1 MNPLIQLLV
10 SKIVAIVTARDEAVV
25 ALRDRVSSLEAALEE
40 ANARIL
46 AIQAED
52 ATEDE
57 ALLATLQGLVDTI
70 EPVVVANPTPL
81 ADEIISLVVDEP
93 AIPTPDSID
102 QVPSVGTEVATESS
116 VLEAA
121 VEAILSVEPT
131 LPEAVQD
138 DVPV

>member
-25 ALRDRVSSLEAALEE
+25 ALRERVALLESALQE
-40 ANARIL
+40 ANGRIL

-52 ATEDE
+52 ASEDE

-70 EPVVVANPTPL
+70 EPAVEVNPTPL

-93 AIPTPDSID
+93 AITTPDSID
-102 QVPSVGTEVATESS
+102 MVPSVGTEVATEPS

-121 VEAILSVEPT
+121 VEALLSVEPVM
-131 LPEAVQD
+131 PEAVQD

>member
-131 LPEAVQD
+131 LSEAVQD